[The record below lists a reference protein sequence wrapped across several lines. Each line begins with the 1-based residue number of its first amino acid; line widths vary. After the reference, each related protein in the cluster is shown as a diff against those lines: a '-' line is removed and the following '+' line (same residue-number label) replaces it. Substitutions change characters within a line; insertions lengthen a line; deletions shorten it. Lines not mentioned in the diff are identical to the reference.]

1 MVNSFGGS
9 FLTLNLYNNMPTLTS
24 KLEAV
29 NSMLGHIG
37 ESPVNSISDTNA
49 LPISAATAISVL
61 DEVSRSVQAEGWH
74 FNTELKVTLSPVGDG
89 TITLSDDTLEV
100 DTIDTSIDIA
110 QRGLSLFDRSNNT
123 SVFSKALEVNLTR
136 LLDFTSLPEAARR
149 YITLRASRVFQ
160 GRMVGSRELEA
171 LIARDEYNARADLM
185 DSEGNNSDRTIFDSY
200 AVASRI
206 GLNRN
211 YDIS

>member
-1 MVNSFGGS
+1 
-9 FLTLNLYNNMPTLTS
+9 MPTLTS

-74 FNTELKVTLSPVGDG
+74 FNTELKVTLSPAGDG
-89 TITLSDDTLEV
+89 TITLSDDILEV
-100 DTIDTSIDIA
+100 DTTDISIDIA

-123 SVFSKALEVNLTR
+123 SVFSKDLEVNLTR

-160 GRMVGSRELEA
+160 GRIVGSRELEA

-185 DSEGNNSDRTIFDSY
+185 DTEGNNSDRTIFDSY
-200 AVASRI
+200 NVASRI
-206 GLNRN
+206 GINRN
-211 YDIS
+211 YDLS

>member
-1 MVNSFGGS
+1 
-9 FLTLNLYNNMPTLTS
+9 MPTLTS

-49 LPISAATAISVL
+49 LPISAATAISAL

-74 FNTELKVTLSPVGDG
+74 FNTELKVTLSPAGDG
-89 TITLSDDTLEV
+89 TITLSDDILEV
-100 DTIDTSIDIA
+100 DTTDASIDVA
-110 QRGLSLFDRSNNT
+110 QRGLSLFDRANNT
-123 SVFSKALEVNLTR
+123 SVFAKDLEVNLTR

-149 YITLRASRVFQ
+149 YITLVASRVFQ

-185 DSEGNNSDRTIFDSY
+185 DAEGNNSDRTIFDSY

-206 GLNRN
+206 GINRN

>member
-1 MVNSFGGS
+1 
-9 FLTLNLYNNMPTLTS
+9 MPTLTS

-37 ESPVNSISDTNA
+37 ESPVNSISNTNA
-49 LPISAATAISVL
+49 LPISAATAVSVL

-74 FNTELKVTLSPVGDG
+74 FNTELKVTLSPAGDG
-89 TITLSDDTLEV
+89 TITLTDDIIEV
-100 DTIDTSIDIA
+100 DTTDTTIDIA

-123 SVFSKALEVNLTR
+123 LVFSKNLEVNLTR

-160 GRMVGSRELEA
+160 GRIVGSRELEA

-185 DSEGNNSDRTIFDSY
+185 DAESSISDRSIFDSY
-200 AVASRI
+200 DAAIRI

-211 YDIS
+211 YDLS

>member
-1 MVNSFGGS
+1 
-9 FLTLNLYNNMPTLTS
+9 MPTLTS

-149 YITLRASRVFQ
+149 YITLRSSRVFQ

-185 DSEGNNSDRTIFDSY
+185 DAEGNNSDRTIFDSY

>member
-1 MVNSFGGS
+1 
-9 FLTLNLYNNMPTLTS
+9 MPTLTS

-74 FNTELKVTLSPVGDG
+74 FNTELKVTLSPAGDG
-89 TITLSDDTLEV
+89 TITLSDDILEV
-100 DTIDTSIDIA
+100 DTTDTSIDIA

-123 SVFSKALEVNLTR
+123 SVFSKDLEVNLTR

-149 YITLRASRVFQ
+149 YITLRSSRVFQ

-185 DSEGNNSDRTIFDSY
+185 DAEGNNSDRTIFDSY
-200 AVASRI
+200 DVASRI
-206 GLNRN
+206 GINRN
-211 YDIS
+211 YDLS

>member
-1 MVNSFGGS
+1 
-9 FLTLNLYNNMPTLTS
+9 MPTLTS

-74 FNTELKVTLSPVGDG
+74 FNTELKVTLSPAGDG
-89 TITLSDDTLEV
+89 TITLSDDILEV
-100 DTIDTSIDIA
+100 DTTDTSIDIA
-110 QRGLSLFDRSNNT
+110 QRGLSLFDRANNT
-123 SVFSKALEVNLTR
+123 SVFSKDLEVNITR

-149 YITLRASRVFQ
+149 YITLVASRVFQ

-185 DSEGNNSDRTIFDSY
+185 DAEGNNSDRTIFDSY

-206 GLNRN
+206 GINRN